1 LKLRRLFIAEKH
13 VKLGEI
19 QPYRRNGASAG
30 RNVEP
35 AGFVKLGYLKQEPH
49 KTHAIDGIVR
59 RDRVKKGEKGSEYLP
74 APA

>member
-1 LKLRRLFIAEKH
+1 LKLRQLFIAEKR

-19 QPYRRNGASAG
+19 QPYKRNSASAG
-30 RNVEP
+30 RSVEP

-59 RDRVKKGEKGSEYLP
+59 RNRVNKGEKR
-74 APA
+74 

>member
-1 LKLRRLFIAEKH
+1 MKLRQLFIAEKQ

-19 QPYRRNGASAG
+19 QPYRRNSPSAG

-59 RDRVKKGEKGSEYLP
+59 RDRVKNWEKR
-74 APA
+74 